1 MKMMRH
7 AKGARDEFRLID
19 AACARAMHIQFL
31 QRNDIWIL
39 LGNDARDP
47 LGRTS
52 PVAPDASVNIPC
64 EETRQ

>member
-1 MKMMRH
+1 
-7 AKGARDEFRLID
+7 
-19 AACARAMHIQFL
+19 MHIQFL